1 MPVFPKFVDVSAGNV
16 PHNKVKTGNSGR
28 SLYGRDVAMV
38 TLTNLSILFTRTL
51 HTADKEMEGGGG
63 SDLSSPVTRHLQVR

>member
-1 MPVFPKFVDVSAGNV
+1 MLLFPKFSDVSAGNV
-16 PHNKVKTGNSGR
+16 PHNKVKTANSGR

-51 HTADKEMEGGGG
+51 HTADKEMEGG
-63 SDLSSPVTRHLQVR
+63 SDLSSPETHLQVR